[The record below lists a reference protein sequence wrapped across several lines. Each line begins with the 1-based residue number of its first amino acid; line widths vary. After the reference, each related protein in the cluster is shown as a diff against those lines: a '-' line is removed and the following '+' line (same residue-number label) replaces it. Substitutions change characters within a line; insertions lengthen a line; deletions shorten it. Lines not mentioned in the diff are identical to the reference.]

1 MWGKFLKS
9 LKALNCGVGGGRIQ
23 HALWCALKLVAFSNS
38 KNIVALCGT
47 NNLLL
52 DSPKDIVNGVL
63 KIARSFIIN
72 YSCANAII
80 CAILARNGSWSVN
93 RVSIKKTNQTV
104 KLECHKSSYTFV
116 SYDSGWT
123 PAHGSFNADLYYSD
137 RLHLVEKRNLKLS
150 ELIFNLIK
158 GYNDFICCNHNNK
171 FGKSYKMDVSF
182 KSNYAGFPPPLF
194 PSASKAVSSI
204 SASLP
209 FITACKPFPYN
220 INMRSFAI
228 ATNAPISSVPRILQY
243 NIFPK
248 LILTPSKSPISNLA
262 CDIQIKHN

>member
-1 MWGKFLKS
+1 M
-9 LKALNCGVGGGRIQ
+9 NCGVGGGRIQ
-23 HALWCALKLVAFSNS
+23 HALWRAVKLVAFSNS
-38 KNIVALCGT
+38 KNIVALFGT

-123 PAHGSFNADLYYSD
+123 PAHVSFNADLYYSD